1 MNRHPLRILLVLV
14 RDLRLVFACAFACL
28 TYVCGPSVGAT
39 NSNFQAGLRPG
50 ASAAP
55 TPTPSPPPPLGVSCP
70 ITSGPL
76 TLKVS
81 TVRSA
86 GISPFLMFFDA
97 TGTTDASVSGNA
109 TTFQHVTYT
118 WNFGDFGTSGTGVWA
133 YGANAGHNS
142 K

>member
-1 MNRHPLRILLVLV
+1 MNRHPLRRILLNLVL
-14 RDLRLVFACAFACL
+14 DLRLLLACVLTCL
-28 TYVCGPSVGAT
+28 MCAYGAIV
-39 NSNFQAGLRPG
+39 PV

-55 TPTPSPPPPLGVSCP
+55 TPTPSSTLAVSCP
-70 ITSGPL
+70 VTNGPL

-97 TGTTDASVSGNA
+97 TGTTDISIADNA

-118 WNFGDFGTSGTGVWA
+118 WDFGDFGASGTGTLGVRCERWA
-133 YGANAGHNS
+133 
-142 K
+142 